1 MDRTQPLLAP
11 LYQSPQG
18 LYFLD
23 EGQTVRVLLHLPPGK
38 FCQGLTEITEII
50 VIQKLGTEPFL
61 YKYLNLAIVVINLY
75 QKGTKSST

>member
-1 MDRTQPLLAP
+1 MYICCTEISFHSNTVYLDEEMRGFLDVDRTQPLLAP

-38 FCQGLTEITEII
+38 FCQGVEIT
-50 VIQKLGTEPFL
+50 
-61 YKYLNLAIVVINLY
+61 VVPA
-75 QKGTKSST
+75 